1 MTDQNEFTP
10 EAIEKAKDRIRKLT
24 AMAADSSSPH
34 EAAIAAE
41 RVKKLKDKYDLH
53 DFEATGEIREEFDE
67 QIATRYYS
75 AIPNW
80 MKFFSVAVATYND
93 CIMDFAGGINNHRAS
108 AKASRSARDGSTT
121 KRWGHAVRFKGYK
134 SDVELAVN
142 MFNSLVEAVDRLC
155 REYQKAQGFERF
167 NVKVAAQFKLAAT
180 QEISY
185 RLQSITRKRME
196 LVSSAGTSL
205 VVVKEAA
212 VHEHFGDPG
221 YKKSNVTKLLRLDD
235 SDGRRAYTA
244 GTNAGRNMEIVRSVE
259 D

>member
-93 CIMDFAGGINNHRAS
+93 CIMDSPVASTITERPPRLLGTPQTAGL
-108 AKASRSARDGSTT
+108 RSAGVMPS
-121 KRWGHAVRFKGYK
+121 A
-134 SDVELAVN
+134 L
-142 MFNSLVEAVDRLC
+142 
-155 REYQKAQGFERF
+155 KA
-167 NVKVAAQFKLAAT
+167 
-180 QEISY
+180 
-185 RLQSITRKRME
+185 
-196 LVSSAGTSL
+196 
-205 VVVKEAA
+205 
-212 VHEHFGDPG
+212 
-221 YKKSNVTKLLRLDD
+221 
-235 SDGRRAYTA
+235 
-244 GTNAGRNMEIVRSVE
+244 TNRTLSWR
-259 D
+259 